1 MHDLADRNESFRYSQ
16 QILRRY
22 AKPAKNDI
30 KQAVR
35 HAELHTDRTGYHH
48 GYKMRE
54 NGDSLRYLFQSFV
67 PKLMEHQGQSDAGA
81 SAHHQSHHAHDH
93 GIAEQSPYIRIA
105 EKTDKMLQPYP
116 FTPQNPL
123 RRIVIS
129 ECDRSPVHGIIA
141 ENKIIGDNRQDKE
154 IQPPV
159 LLQIFLPGHGIRSVL
174 YPGIIYIRSQ
184 TRHKSAHKPPP
195 QISALPYEQR
205 EGKAPSLCHRNPFYL
220 ISGFLYKPTG

>member
-1 MHDLADRNESFRYSQ
+1 
-16 QILRRY
+16 
-22 AKPAKNDI
+22 
-30 KQAVR
+30 
-35 HAELHTDRTGYHH
+35 
-48 GYKMRE
+48 
-54 NGDSLRYLFQSFV
+54 
-67 PKLMEHQGQSDAGA
+67 MEHQGQSDAGA

-154 IQPPV
+154 IQPPSSSSDLSSRAWLFALCSILESFIFARKRV
-159 LLQIFLPGHGIRSVL
+159 INLLINHLLRYLHFLMNKERERL
-174 YPGIIYIRSQ
+174 
-184 TRHKSAHKPPP
+184 PPF
-195 QISALPYEQR
+195 
-205 EGKAPSLCHRNPFYL
+205 CHRNPFYL